1 MHTCNDGK
9 RDCEQIAESMRV
21 DQWIQRNLAPW
32 THLNLL
38 TLPQQIVMQIL
49 SKVGIPN
56 ILVLLQLKNDILDSG
71 GRYEEKR
78 NDSEQRLP

>member
-21 DQWIQRNLAPW
+21 DQWIQRNLAAW